1 MSLVSV
7 LTKLSLANRSLI
19 GLGALA
25 LTGFGAL
32 VIPTVSQELL
42 PSLRQPAAVVVAPY
56 PGASPDAV
64 SSQVTEPI
72 EEGLDGTTG
81 LKDISSQSVAGL
93 ASIQLQFDFGTDVEK
108 AVQDMDETISGL
120 ADELPPDVTPS
131 VSAAGGTDDIPAVVL
146 AASSE
151 ASEAQLTARL
161 SSRVLPE
168 LSKIDGVRQVSL
180 TGART
185 REVLVTIDYAA
196 LAGAGLSPNA
206 IVEALERAG
215 TSTPAGTVTEADRTI
230 SVQVGDELESIDT
243 LRELYLTPTSP
254 KAKPV
259 RLADVA
265 SVRSVPGAQTTITRT
280 DSRPSLG
287 ISIAMKPAG
296 NAVSVSHAVRDKLDS
311 LGRSADAELT
321 VIFDQA
327 PQIEAAIGGLTKEGL
342 LGLGCATLAILVF
355 LLSVRSTVITTV
367 SIPLS
372 VILALIALWIGDLSL
387 NVLTLS
393 ALTIAVGRVVDDSIV
408 VLENIKRQVR
418 PGAPKSRAILHG
430 VKEVSGAV
438 TASTLTTAAVFLP
451 IAFVGG
457 TAGQLLSPFA
467 VTVVVALLAS
477 LVVSLTVIPVLS
489 YWFLR
494 PERPKPAHAGGA
506 EGEHRDRLGGLY
518 VPVVRFAVGHKAVT
532 LVLALAALAGTA
544 ALMSKLETNFL
555 DDSEGESLS
564 ITQALPAGASLAA
577 RDEAAKR
584 IEKLLADSPE
594 VELYQ
599 ATVGSDPAE
608 GDVEGHSTF
617 QATVHKGT
625 DIAALRKRLRDEAG
639 DLPGTGELSF
649 GSQSGGAV
657 SDALKVVVTAP
668 DQEALATAADRV
680 RAAMADSGSVSD
692 VSSDLTQTT
701 KRVQIDIDEREAA
714 NAGVTPDTIGA
725 LTSQALGGMS
735 AGEVVIAGE
744 RQEVLLR
751 SGTRTDD
758 VAALRKLPVA
768 GTGKVVPLS
777 RIADIRRV
785 EVPVKINRT
794 DGEPSATITGKP
806 LGTDLGAVNKK
817 LGTALDKLDLPG
829 GARYSLG
836 GVSADQQD
844 AFGDLGLALL
854 AAIAIVFVIMVATFR
869 SIVQPL
875 ILLVSIPFAA
885 TGAFGML
892 VLTDT
897 PLGLPALIGLLML
910 VGIVVTNAIVL
921 IDLVNKYRAQGMD
934 VRTAVVEGGRRRL
947 RPILMTALATIFA
960 MIPMAIG
967 FTGEG
972 GFIGQPLAL
981 VVIGGLISSTLLTL
995 LLVPTLYTAVENTTE
1010 RLRARKQR
1018 RVAHAVPWPPKD
1030 PDTRSKKT
1038 TPPAAPPRQ
1047 PRAHRQ
1053 EKVSHVQARAGH
1065 RDHRPGRVVPGRAPD
1080 RGGLPGMG
1088 PRPGPGQPAPP
1099 MGEPPTVRDPARRR

>member
-1 MSLVSV
+1 MSV

-72 EEGLDGTTG
+72 EEGLEGTTG

-108 AVQDMDETISGL
+108 AVQEMDETISGL

-146 AASSE
+146 AASSVATE
-151 ASEAQLTARL
+151 AELTARL

-185 REVLVTIDYAA
+185 RDVLVTIDYAA

-215 TSTPAGTVTEADRTI
+215 TTTPAGTVTEADRTI

-243 LRELYLTPTSP
+243 LRELYLTPNSP
-254 KAKPV
+254 KATPV

-265 SVRSVPGAQTTITRT
+265 DVKSVPGAQTTITRT
-280 DSRPSLG
+280 DSQPSLG
-287 ISIAMKPAG
+287 ISIAMKPDG
-296 NAVSVSHAVRDKLDS
+296 NAVSVSHAVRDKLAS
-311 LGRSADAELT
+311 LGRSAGANLT

-327 PQIEAAIGGLTKEGL
+327 PQIEAAIDGLTKEGL
-342 LGLGCATLAILVF
+342 LGLGCATIAILVF

-408 VLENIKRQVR
+408 VLENVKRQVK
-418 PGAPKSRAILHG
+418 PGAPKARAILHG

-467 VTVVVALLAS
+467 ITVVVALLAS

-494 PERPKPAHAGGA
+494 PERPPAHGGGE
-506 EGEHRDRLGGLY
+506 EGHHDRLGGLY
-518 VPVVRFAVGHKAVT
+518 VPVVRFAVGHKAIT
-532 LVLALAALAGTA
+532 LVLALAALAGTVG
-544 ALMSKLETNFL
+544 LMSQLETNFL

-564 ITQALPAGASLAA
+564 ITQALPAGSSLAA

-625 DIAALRKRLRDEAG
+625 DIAALRKHLRDEAAE
-639 DLPGTGELSF
+639 LPDTGELSF

-668 DQEALATAADRV
+668 DQEALAAATDQV
-680 RAAMADSGSVSD
+680 RKAMADSGSVSD

-701 KRVQIDIDEREAA
+701 QRVQVDIDERAAA
-714 NAGVTPDTIGA
+714 NAGVTADTVSA

-735 AGEVVIAGE
+735 VGEIVIAGE

-758 VAALRKLPVA
+758 VPALRALPVA
-768 GTGKVVPLS
+768 GSGEVFPLS
-777 RIADIRRV
+777 RVADIRKV

-794 DGEPSATITGKP
+794 DGEPSATITAKP
-806 LGTDLGAVNKK
+806 VGTDLGAVNKK
-817 LGTALDKLDLPG
+817 LGTVLDGLELPG

-836 GVSADQQD
+836 GVSADQQE

-869 SIVQPL
+869 SIAQPL

-892 VLTDT
+892 VLTGT

-921 IDLVNKYRAQGMD
+921 IDLVNQYRAQGMD

-960 MIPMAIG
+960 MVPMAIG

-1010 RLRARKQR
+1010 RLRARKQQR
-1018 RVAHAVPWPPKD
+1018 GARAVPWPSKD
-1030 PDTRSKKT
+1030 PDVRSKKT
-1038 TPPAAPPRQ
+1038 PPPAVPPHQ
-1047 PRAHRQ
+1047 PRAQRQ
-1053 EKVSHVQARAGH
+1053 ERVPHVQARAGH

-1080 RGGLPGMG
+1080 RGGVPGMG

>member
-1 MSLVSV
+1 MSV

-72 EEGLDGTTG
+72 EESLEGTTG

-108 AVQDMDETISGL
+108 AVQEMDETISGL

-146 AASSE
+146 AASSVATE
-151 ASEAQLTARL
+151 AELTARL

-185 REVLVTIDYAA
+185 RDVLVTIDYAA

-215 TSTPAGTVTEADRTI
+215 TTTPAGTVTEADRTI

-243 LRELYLTPTSP
+243 LRELYLTPNSP

-265 SVRSVPGAQTTITRT
+265 NVRSVPGAQTTITRT
-280 DSRPSLG
+280 DSKPSLG
-287 ISIAMKPAG
+287 ISIAMKPDG
-296 NAVSVSHAVRDKLDS
+296 NAVSVSHAVRDELAS
-311 LGRSADAELT
+311 LGRSAGANLT

-327 PQIEAAIGGLTKEGL
+327 PQIEAAIDGLTKEGL
-342 LGLGCATLAILVF
+342 LGLGCATIAILVF

-408 VLENIKRQVR
+408 VLENVKRQVK
-418 PGAPKSRAILHG
+418 PGAPKARAILHG

-467 VTVVVALLAS
+467 ITVVVALLAS

-494 PERPKPAHAGGA
+494 PERPPAHGGGGE
-506 EGEHRDRLGGLY
+506 EGHRDRLGGLY
-518 VPVVRFAVGHKAVT
+518 VPVVRFAVGRKAIT
-532 LVLALAALAGTA
+532 LVLALAALAGTVG
-544 ALMSKLETNFL
+544 LMAQLETNFL

-564 ITQALPAGASLAA
+564 ITQALPAGSSLAA

-584 IEKLLADSPE
+584 IERLLDSSPE

-639 DLPGTGELSF
+639 DTEGTGELSF
-649 GSQSGGAV
+649 GSQSGDAV

-668 DQEALATAADRV
+668 DQEDLAKATDQV
-680 RAAMADSGSVSD
+680 RKAMADSGSVSD

-701 KRVQIDIDEREAA
+701 QRVQIDIDERAAA
-714 NAGVTPDTIGA
+714 NTGITPDTVGA

-735 AGEVVIAGE
+735 VGEIVIAGE

-758 VAALRKLPVA
+758 VPALRALPVA
-768 GTGKVVPLS
+768 GSGEVVPLS
-777 RIADIRRV
+777 RVADIRKV

-794 DGEPSATITGKP
+794 DGEPSATITAKP
-806 LGTDLGAVNKK
+806 VGTDLGAVNEK
-817 LGTALDKLDLPG
+817 LGTVLDGLELAG

-836 GVSADQQD
+836 GVSADQQE

-921 IDLVNKYRAQGMD
+921 IDLVNQYRAQGMD

-1010 RLRARKQR
+1010 RLRARKQH
-1018 RVAHAVPWPPKD
+1018 RVARAVPWPPKD
-1030 PDTRSKKT
+1030 PDIRSKKT
-1038 TPPAAPPRQ
+1038 PPAVPPHQ

-1053 EKVSHVQARAGH
+1053 ERVPHVQARAGH

-1080 RGGLPGMG
+1080 RRGVPGMG

-1099 MGEPPTVRDPARRR
+1099 MGEPPTVRDPVRRR